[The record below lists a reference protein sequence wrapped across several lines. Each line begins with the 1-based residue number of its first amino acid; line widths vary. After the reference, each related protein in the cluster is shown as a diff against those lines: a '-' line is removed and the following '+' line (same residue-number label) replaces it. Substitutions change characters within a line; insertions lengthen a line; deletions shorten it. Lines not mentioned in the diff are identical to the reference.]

1 MALIPIFEIWNIVTV
16 SYNSVDKEKI
26 KLIMIC
32 VHTQLFT
39 NNDRLLRN
47 SPSWRQFKIR
57 SADCRM
63 VPCPNV
69 PVYADRSHISIPVHY
84 FFCLLKNRV
93 KSLQVEL
100 KLTLFHSLN
109 KYSIYLFIDL
119 TYLLRRK
126 H

>member
-1 MALIPIFEIWNIVTV
+1 MALIPIFKIWNNV

-32 VHTQLFT
+32 VHAQLFT
-39 NNDRLLRN
+39 NSDRLLRN

-57 SADCRM
+57 SADRRL

-69 PVYADRSHISIPVHY
+69 PVYADRSHISIPVHN

-93 KSLQVEL
+93 KSLQEEL
-100 KLTLFHSLN
+100 K
-109 KYSIYLFIDL
+109 
-119 TYLLRRK
+119 
-126 H
+126 